1 MTELTKESMKEY
13 EEMQQRLMDEFIN
26 NISPWI
32 DWVGMSGFEEKMA
45 RSAVRSLISLS
56 YYEGTM
62 NGIRV
67 MQQNMKE
74 FHDDACVTVEVAR
87 I

>member
-1 MTELTKESMKEY
+1 MTELTEESMKEY
-13 EEMQQRLMDEFIN
+13 DEIRQRLMNEFIK
-26 NISPWI
+26 NIALWI
-32 DWVGMSGFEEKMA
+32 DWASMSGFEEAMA
-45 RSAVRSLISLS
+45 ISEVRRLISLS

-74 FHDDACVTVEVAR
+74 FQDDAAQD

>member
-1 MTELTKESMKEY
+1 MTELTKESMQEY
-13 EEMQQRLMDEFIN
+13 DEMQQRLMDEFIN

-32 DWVGMSGFEEKMA
+32 DWAGMSGFEEAMA

-67 MQQNMKE
+67 MQQNMNE
-74 FHDDACVTVEVAR
+74 FHDDAMR
-87 I
+87 DI

>member
-1 MTELTKESMKEY
+1 MTELTEESMKEY
-13 EEMQQRLMDEFIN
+13 DEIQQRLMAEFIN

-32 DWVGMSGFEEKMA
+32 DWVDMSGFEETMA

-74 FHDDACVTVEVAR
+74 FQDDAAR
-87 I
+87 DI

>member
-1 MTELTKESMKEY
+1 MTNESMNEY
-13 EEMQQRLMDEFIN
+13 EDMQLRLMDEFIIN
-26 NISPWI
+26 FSPWI

-45 RSAVRSLISLS
+45 RSVVRSLISLS

-67 MQQNMKE
+67 MQENMKE
-74 FHDDACVTVEVAR
+74 FQDDAMR
-87 I
+87 DI

>member
-1 MTELTKESMKEY
+1 MAELTNESMKEY
-13 EEMQQRLMDEFIN
+13 EKIQQRLMDEFIAK
-26 NISPWI
+26 ISPWI

-45 RSAVRSLISLS
+45 RSEVRSLISLS

-67 MQQNMKE
+67 MQENMKE
-74 FHDDACVTVEVAR
+74 FQDDAMR
-87 I
+87 DI

>member
-13 EEMQQRLMDEFIN
+13 EEIQQRLMDEFIN

-32 DWVGMSGFEEKMA
+32 DWLGMSGFEETMA
-45 RSAVRSLISLS
+45 RSAGRSLISLS

-67 MQQNMKE
+67 MQQSMKE
-74 FHDDACVTVEVAR
+74 FKDDAMR
-87 I
+87 DI

>member
-1 MTELTKESMKEY
+1 MKDELQQY
-13 EEMQQRLMDEFIN
+13 EKIQQRLMDEFIN

-32 DWVGMSGFEEKMA
+32 DWLGMSCFEETMA

-56 YYEGTM
+56 YYEGTL

-74 FHDDACVTVEVAR
+74 FQDDAEREV
-87 I
+87 

>member
-1 MTELTKESMKEY
+1 MTELTKESIKEY
-13 EEMQQRLMDEFIN
+13 DEIQQRLMDEFIN

-32 DWVGMSGFEEKMA
+32 DWLGMSGFEETMA

-67 MQQNMKE
+67 MQQSMKE
-74 FHDDACVTVEVAR
+74 FQDDAAREV
-87 I
+87 

>member
-1 MTELTKESMKEY
+1 MTELTEESMKEY
-13 EEMQQRLMDEFIN
+13 EKIQQRLMDEFIN

-32 DWVGMSGFEEKMA
+32 DWLGMSGFEEKMA
-45 RSAVRSLISLS
+45 LSAVRSLISLS

-67 MQQNMKE
+67 MQQNMNE
-74 FHDDACVTVEVAR
+74 FHDDAMR
-87 I
+87 DR

>member
-32 DWVGMSGFEEKMA
+32 DWVGMSGFEESMA

-67 MQQNMKE
+67 MQQNMKD
-74 FHDDACVTVEVAR
+74 FHDDAVR
-87 I
+87 DR

>member
-1 MTELTKESMKEY
+1 MTNESMKEY
-13 EEMQQRLMDEFIN
+13 EEMQQRLMDEFIS

-32 DWVGMSGFEEKMA
+32 DWVGMSGFEESMA

-67 MQQNMKE
+67 MQENMKE
-74 FHDDACVTVEVAR
+74 FHDDAMR
-87 I
+87 DI

>member
-1 MTELTKESMKEY
+1 MAKLTKESLKEY

-26 NISPWI
+26 NTSPWI

-56 YYEGTM
+56 YYEGTA

-67 MQQNMKE
+67 MRDSMKE
-74 FHDDACVTVEVAR
+74 FQDDAAR
-87 I
+87 DI

>member
-1 MTELTKESMKEY
+1 MTNESIKEY

-32 DWVGMSGFEEKMA
+32 DWVGMSGFEETMA

-67 MQQNMKE
+67 MQENMKD
-74 FHDDACVTVEVAR
+74 FHDDAAR
-87 I
+87 DI

>member
-1 MTELTKESMKEY
+1 MTELTEVSMKEY
-13 EEMQQRLMDEFIN
+13 DEVQQRLMDEFIN

-62 NGIRV
+62 NGIRA
-67 MQQNMKE
+67 MHQNMKE
-74 FHDDACVTVEVAR
+74 FQDDAAR
-87 I
+87 DI

>member
-1 MTELTKESMKEY
+1 MTQLTEESMKEY
-13 EEMQQRLMDEFIN
+13 EKIQQRLMDEFIN

-32 DWVGMSGFEEKMA
+32 DWLGMSGFEETMA

-74 FHDDACVTVEVAR
+74 FEDDAAREV
-87 I
+87 

>member
-1 MTELTKESMKEY
+1 MTNESMKEY
-13 EEMQQRLMDEFIN
+13 EKIQQRLMDEFIN

-32 DWVGMSGFEEKMA
+32 DWVGMSGFEEAMA

-67 MQQNMKE
+67 MQQNMNE
-74 FHDDACVTVEVAR
+74 FHDDAMR
-87 I
+87 DR

>member
-1 MTELTKESMKEY
+1 MTVLNEESMKEY
-13 EEMQQRLMDEFIN
+13 EEMQQRLMDEFIS

-32 DWVGMSGFEEKMA
+32 DWVGMSGFEESMA

-67 MQQNMKE
+67 MQENMKE
-74 FHDDACVTVEVAR
+74 FQDDAAR
-87 I
+87 DI

>member
-1 MTELTKESMKEY
+1 MTEESMTEY
-13 EEMQQRLMDEFIN
+13 EKIQQRLMDEFIN

-32 DWVGMSGFEEKMA
+32 DWLGMSGFEEKMA

-67 MQQNMKE
+67 MQENMKE
-74 FHDDACVTVEVAR
+74 FQDDAMR
-87 I
+87 DI

>member
-1 MTELTKESMKEY
+1 MTELTEESMKEY
-13 EEMQQRLMDEFIN
+13 DEVQQRLMDEFIN

-32 DWVGMSGFEEKMA
+32 DWLGMSGFEEKMA

-74 FHDDACVTVEVAR
+74 FQDDDAAREV
-87 I
+87 

>member
-1 MTELTKESMKEY
+1 MTNESMKEY

-67 MQQNMKE
+67 MQESMKE
-74 FHDDACVTVEVAR
+74 FQDDAACD

>member
-1 MTELTKESMKEY
+1 MTNESMKEY
-13 EEMQQRLMDEFIN
+13 EEMQQRLMDEFIA

-67 MQQNMKE
+67 MQESMKE
-74 FHDDACVTVEVAR
+74 FQDDSAR
-87 I
+87 DI

>member
-1 MTELTKESMKEY
+1 MTELTEASMKEY
-13 EEMQQRLMDEFIN
+13 DEVQQRLMDEFIN

-45 RSAVRSLISLS
+45 RSAVRNLISLS

-74 FHDDACVTVEVAR
+74 FQDDAAR
-87 I
+87 DI

>member
-1 MTELTKESMKEY
+1 MTELTEESMKEY
-13 EEMQQRLMDEFIN
+13 EEIQQRLMDEFIN

-32 DWVGMSGFEEKMA
+32 DWMGMSGFEETMA

-67 MQQNMKE
+67 MHQSMKE
-74 FHDDACVTVEVAR
+74 FQDDAAR
-87 I
+87 DI

>member
-1 MTELTKESMKEY
+1 MTNESVKEY

-32 DWVGMSGFEEKMA
+32 DWVGMSGFEETMA

-67 MQQNMKE
+67 MQENMKE
-74 FHDDACVTVEVAR
+74 FQDDAMR
-87 I
+87 DI

>member
-1 MTELTKESMKEY
+1 MTNESMKEY

-67 MQQNMKE
+67 MQENMKE
-74 FHDDACVTVEVAR
+74 FQDDAMLDR
-87 I
+87 

>member
-1 MTELTKESMKEY
+1 MAQLTEDSMQEY
-13 EEMQQRLMDEFIN
+13 EKIQQRLMDEFIN

-32 DWVGMSGFEEKMA
+32 DWVGMSGFEETMA

-74 FHDDACVTVEVAR
+74 FQDDAAREV
-87 I
+87 

>member
-1 MTELTKESMKEY
+1 MNELTEESMKEY
-13 EEMQQRLMDEFIN
+13 EKIQQRLMDEFIN

-32 DWVGMSGFEEKMA
+32 DWVGMSGFEESMA

-67 MQQNMKE
+67 MQESMKE
-74 FHDDACVTVEVAR
+74 FHDDAMR
-87 I
+87 DR

>member
-1 MTELTKESMKEY
+1 MTELTNESMKEY
-13 EEMQQRLMDEFIN
+13 EEIQQRLMDEFIS

-32 DWVGMSGFEEKMA
+32 DWVGMSGFEESMA

-67 MQQNMKE
+67 MQENMKE
-74 FHDDACVTVEVAR
+74 LQDDAMR
-87 I
+87 DI

>member
-1 MTELTKESMKEY
+1 MTSESMKEY

-32 DWVGMSGFEEKMA
+32 DWVGMSGFEERMA

-67 MQQNMKE
+67 MQENMKE
-74 FHDDACVTVEVAR
+74 FQGDAMR
-87 I
+87 DI

>member
-1 MTELTKESMKEY
+1 MTNESMKEY
-13 EEMQQRLMDEFIN
+13 EEMQQRLMDEFIA

-32 DWVGMSGFEEKMA
+32 DWVGMSGFEESMA

-67 MQQNMKE
+67 MQESMKE
-74 FHDDACVTVEVAR
+74 FQDDAAR
-87 I
+87 DI

>member
-1 MTELTKESMKEY
+1 MTNESMTEY
-13 EEMQQRLMDEFIN
+13 EEMQQRLMDEFIT

-32 DWVGMSGFEEKMA
+32 DWVGMSGFEETMA

-67 MQQNMKE
+67 MQENMKE
-74 FHDDACVTVEVAR
+74 FHDDAMR
-87 I
+87 DR

>member
-1 MTELTKESMKEY
+1 MTELTNESMNEY
-13 EEMQQRLMDEFIN
+13 EEMQQRLMDEFIA

-32 DWVGMSGFEEKMA
+32 DWVGMSGFEETMA

-67 MQQNMKE
+67 MQESMKE
-74 FHDDACVTVEVAR
+74 FQDDAMR
-87 I
+87 DI

>member
-1 MTELTKESMKEY
+1 MTELTNESMKEY

-32 DWVGMSGFEEKMA
+32 DWVGMSGFEETMA

-67 MQQNMKE
+67 MQESMKE
-74 FHDDACVTVEVAR
+74 FQDDAAR
-87 I
+87 DI

>member
-1 MTELTKESMKEY
+1 MTNESMTEY

-32 DWVGMSGFEEKMA
+32 DWVCMSGFEEKMA

-67 MQQNMKE
+67 MQENMKE
-74 FHDDACVTVEVAR
+74 FQDDAAR
-87 I
+87 DI

>member
-1 MTELTKESMKEY
+1 MTELPKESMAEY

-26 NISPWI
+26 NISPWV
-32 DWVGMSGFEEKMA
+32 DWVGMSGFEESMA

-67 MQQNMKE
+67 MQENMKE
-74 FHDDACVTVEVAR
+74 FHDDAAR
-87 I
+87 DI

>member
-1 MTELTKESMKEY
+1 MTQLTKESMKEY
-13 EEMQQRLMDEFIN
+13 DEVQQRLMDEFIA

-32 DWVGMSGFEEKMA
+32 GWVGMSGFEETMA

-67 MQQNMKE
+67 MQDNMNE
-74 FHDDACVTVEVAR
+74 FHDDAMRDV
-87 I
+87 

>member
-1 MTELTKESMKEY
+1 MTQLAEESMKEY
-13 EEMQQRLMDEFIN
+13 EEIQQRLMDEFIN

-32 DWVGMSGFEEKMA
+32 DWVGMSGFEESMA

-74 FHDDACVTVEVAR
+74 LQDDAAR
-87 I
+87 DV

>member
-1 MTELTKESMKEY
+1 MTQLTEESMKEY
-13 EEMQQRLMDEFIN
+13 SEIQQRLMDEFIT

-32 DWVGMSGFEEKMA
+32 DWLGMSGFEESMA

-74 FHDDACVTVEVAR
+74 FQDDAIR
-87 I
+87 DI